1 MTTFQEFEDVLRRLP
16 PAVAAILREL
26 LRNPLAPQASARLLA
41 LVRLLINGLGG
52 DWELVRRALILLA
65 RLGGLAPRTILP
77 VIGTIEAEL
86 AAAGTAGAAEGA
98 GAAAA
103 GGAAATALA
112 VLAAAL
118 AVAFAFWSIGS
129 EVMTQI
135 VLPQDGAP
143 CALDTE
149 DGVAMATVVRTL
161 SASAVGRRSALQAA
175 IDAAATACAQDAA
188 RCGGGECGEG
198 ARCRPVPA
206 IQSVDLRWRLFWT
219 TAVVEFTCPCGCLP
233 EQGTRARGTEARAAR

>member
-86 AAAGTAGAAEGA
+86 AAAGTAEGA
-98 GAAAA
+98 GAVVA

-149 DGVAMATVVRTL
+149 DGVATATVVRTL
-161 SASAVGRRSALQAA
+161 SVSAVGRRSALQAA
-175 IDAAATACAQDAA
+175 IDAAAAACAQDAA
-188 RCGGGECGEG
+188 HCGGGKCGDG

-206 IQSVDLRWRLFWT
+206 IQSVDLRWRFFWT

-233 EQGTRARGTEARAAR
+233 EPGTRARGAEARAR